1 VAHLLKLLVL
11 LAVPLLVGLGACLG
25 PRQAIATAEHLAE
38 PLADVQAA
46 RTWVENAQ
54 DPLDAEMAA
63 AALARSIDALLA
75 KLNSLP
81 AAPEGDEPLDWREVA
96 WGVLAGILG
105 VEATR
110 RGAPMLGKALLAR
123 VQSSERPRIG
133 PESEKP

>member
-1 VAHLLKLLVL
+1 MAHLLKLLVL

-25 PRQAIATAEHLAE
+25 PRQALATAEHLAE
-38 PLADVQAA
+38 PLADVQEA
-46 RTWVENAQ
+46 REWVKNAK

-63 AALARSIDALLA
+63 TALARAIEALVA

-81 AAPEGDEPLDWREVA
+81 AAPEGDEPLDWSEVG

-123 VQSSERPRIG
+123 VQAPERPRIG